1 LYHMAQL
8 RESILKV
15 IAYFDMFSHPVS
27 MEEIHQFLDQPVAEK
42 ELEPALRQLLE
53 KQLIWQTGCFYTLRN
68 DPQLEQRRLNGNMLA
83 VKRLKLAMRIA
94 RILASFPYI
103 RGIGISGSLSKNIA
117 HEGSDYDFFII
128 TAANRLWIARTLQ
141 HFFVKTFSWL
151 RLRYFCCLNYY
162 IDERALEIEERNV
175 FTATEV
181 ITLLPA
187 CGKCSFQQFF
197 KANQWAHD
205 FIPNAVFRK
214 LPAKEISSWPLKK
227 LTEWMLNNRLGDRLD
242 DALMKFFSRRWTT
255 LMSRKKITTTG
266 FQLGAVVIEKHLCKP
281 MPQHFQQNIL
291 NRFEQK
297 IADVKKQYAV
307 IQD

>member
-1 LYHMAQL
+1 
-8 RESILKV
+8 
-15 IAYFDMFSHPVS
+15 MFNHPVT
-27 MEEIHQFLDQPVAEK
+27 MEEIHQFLDQSVRSK
-42 ELEPALRQLLE
+42 DLEPALHQLLN
-53 KQLIWQTGCFYTLRN
+53 KQLIWRLGRFYSLRN

-83 VKRLKLAMRIA
+83 VKRLKLAMRIS
-94 RILASFPYI
+94 RVLAWFPYI

-117 HEGSDYDFFII
+117 HEGSDYDFFIV

-141 HFFVKTFSWL
+141 HLFVKAFP

-162 IDERALEIEERNV
+162 IDERALEIGERNI

-187 CGKCSFQQFF
+187 CGKRSFQQFF
-197 KANQWAHD
+197 KANQWALD
-205 FIPNAVFRK
+205 FVPNAAFRK
-214 LPAKEISSWPLKK
+214 LPAKEISSWPLKR
-227 LTEWMLNNRLGDRLD
+227 LTEWMLNNGMGERLD

-255 LMSRKKITTTG
+255 LMSRKQITATG